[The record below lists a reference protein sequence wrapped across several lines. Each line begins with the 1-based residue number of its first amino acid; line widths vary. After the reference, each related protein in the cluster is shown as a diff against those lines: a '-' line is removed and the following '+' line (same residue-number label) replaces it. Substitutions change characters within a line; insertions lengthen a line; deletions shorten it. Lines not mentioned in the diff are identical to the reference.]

1 MRQLMN
7 AVDRGASNRDAR
19 PDSADLTTTNAGLDE
34 ARTLTVQVRTME
46 LELAALRG
54 ARSGAEG
61 ERLTVAE
68 AEAALDS
75 QLVELQR
82 LGASVATATQQIVAT
97 KQDIAEADAAIEKLS
112 GQRAALERREAE
124 VRQAEATA
132 DERVAEDWRW
142 SVALWWPR

>member
-1 MRQLMN
+1 
-7 AVDRGASNRDAR
+7 
-19 PDSADLTTTNAGLDE
+19 
-34 ARTLTVQVRTME
+34 ME

-68 AEAALDS
+68 AEAALDT

-82 LGASVATATQQIVAT
+82 LGASVATATQQIAAT
-97 KQDIAEADAAIEKLS
+97 KQDIAEADAAIEKL
-112 GQRAALERREAE
+112 GVQRATLERREAE

-142 SVALWWPR
+142 YVLVRPSR